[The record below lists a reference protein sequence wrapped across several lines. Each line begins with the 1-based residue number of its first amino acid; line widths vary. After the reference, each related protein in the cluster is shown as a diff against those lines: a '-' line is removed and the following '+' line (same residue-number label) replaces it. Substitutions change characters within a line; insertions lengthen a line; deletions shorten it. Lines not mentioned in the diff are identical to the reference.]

1 MRNRFFD
8 STLFADPAWDMLLDL
23 MAARLEGEDVSVSSL
38 SIAASVPSTTAL
50 RWIRTM
56 TDLGL
61 FERRADPMDGRRVYI
76 NLTDAAANALA
87 GYFVAAGLRDGSM
100 I

>member
-1 MRNRFFD
+1 MRNRYFD
-8 STLFADPAWDMLLDL
+8 PGLFADPAWDMLLDL
-23 MAARLEGEDVSVSSL
+23 MAARLEGEHVSVSSL

-61 FERRADPMDGRRVYI
+61 FDRRADPSDGRRVYI
-76 NLTDAAANALA
+76 QLTDAAASAMVSYL
-87 GYFVAAGLRDGSM
+87 VAAHSQDGLM

>member
-1 MRNRFFD
+1 
-8 STLFADPAWDMLLDL
+8 MLLDL

-61 FERRADPMDGRRVYI
+61 FERRADPTDGRRVYI
-76 NLTDAAANALA
+76 KLTNAAANALA
-87 GYFVAAGLRDGSM
+87 GYFAAVSLRDGSM